1 MSRSNVETSKDA
13 PIDAVGDDAVSNMLD
28 VTGDQPS
35 HQEWKNQ
42 FVQKTPFIALIVW
55 VLGILFLVGTTDMK
69 EDVWSNFKGT
79 FSAARKD
86 MRVPALVVCFP
97 FAIICNNCIT
107 KCLPSFPNLDSG
119 PGRIFASV
127 VIVFVTLV
135 LLVAK
140 PVYNNVHGGSVSTDP
155 ATHCTF
161 LADELQAIGYPV
173 ASVADDSLAV
183 GEQLEV
189 ACPEGDG
196 HIEVACSE
204 EVEWTIKG
212 VDCEATENIEVD
224 SAVSRAAS
232 PTILTALVVIVG
244 VYFGVA

>member
-1 MSRSNVETSKDA
+1 MSRSNVETSVDA
-13 PIDAVGDDAVSNMLD
+13 PIDAVGDDAVSNVLD

-55 VLGILFLVGTTDMK
+55 VLGIVALVGTHGEFNLTLWK
-69 EDVWSNFKGT
+69 REFSN
-79 FSAARKD
+79 
-86 MRVPALVVCFP
+86 ALRDNDANEALFAVAFLVCFP
-97 FAIICNNCIT
+97 FATIYYRDDL
-107 KCLPSFPNLDSG
+107 KAG
-119 PGRIFASV
+119 PFRLFASG
-127 VIVFVTLV
+127 VIVFITIV
-135 LLVAK
+135 LLVAR
-140 PVYNNVHGGSVSTDP
+140 PVYNNVYGGSVSVDP

-173 ASVADDSLAV
+173 ASLADDSLAV

-196 HIEVACSE
+196 HIDVACSE
-204 EVEWTIKG
+204 AVEWTIKG
-212 VDCEATENIEVD
+212 VDCEATENIDVHDE